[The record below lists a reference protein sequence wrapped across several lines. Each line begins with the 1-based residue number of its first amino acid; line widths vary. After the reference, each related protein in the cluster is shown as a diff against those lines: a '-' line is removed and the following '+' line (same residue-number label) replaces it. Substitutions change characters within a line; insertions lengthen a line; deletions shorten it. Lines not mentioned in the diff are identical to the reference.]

1 MKSADA
7 FGNGTHLRARE
18 SLSPFNRAMRY
29 LWQAMLAAVSVLLV
43 SCFDPQGGWHRGNLV
58 SEEWDVEPFTEIVT
72 RDGWDL
78 ILQQGTEYAMTV
90 EAEERRIDHLIVEVR
105 DGVLDIRSDNEII
118 YNGISRI
125 YLTFRELNSVKASG
139 GSDVSAETLI
149 KSGDFE
155 LELSGGSDLERLGLD
170 AERVSGKFSGG
181 SDIRIDFES
190 IREIDITASGGSDI
204 ELNEISG
211 ESCELELGGGS
222 DAVLRGSI
230 DALSVKA
237 SGGSDIEAS
246 GLDMIDCKMD
256 LSGSSDAETGFV
268 ETLELDLSGGSDF
281 SCHGSPRIIRM
292 DICSS
297 CDMRID

>member
-1 MKSADA
+1 MKSANA
-7 FGNGTHLRARE
+7 SGFGTLPGKSRPW
-18 SLSPFNRAMRY
+18 SPFTVAMRHFR
-29 LWQAMLAAVSVLLV
+29 QTMFIALATLLV
-43 SCFDPQGGWHRGNLV
+43 SCFDPQGGWYRGNVV
-58 SEEWDVEPFTEIVT
+58 SQERDIDPFTEVVT

-105 DGVLDIRSDNEII
+105 DGVLNIRSDNETMN
-118 YNGISRI
+118 NGISRI
-125 YLTFRELNSVKASG
+125 YLTFRELNSIQASG
-139 GSDVSAETLI
+139 GSDISAETLI

-155 LELSGGSDLERLGLD
+155 LELSGGSDLEKLELD
-170 AERVSGKFSGG
+170 AERVRGRFSGG
-181 SDIRIDFES
+181 SDARIDFES
-190 IREIDITASGGSDI
+190 IRYIDITASGGSDI
-204 ELNEISG
+204 TLNEISG
-211 ESCELELGGGS
+211 ETCELELGGGS

-246 GLDMIDCKMD
+246 GLDIIECRMD

-297 CDMRID
+297 CDMRIE